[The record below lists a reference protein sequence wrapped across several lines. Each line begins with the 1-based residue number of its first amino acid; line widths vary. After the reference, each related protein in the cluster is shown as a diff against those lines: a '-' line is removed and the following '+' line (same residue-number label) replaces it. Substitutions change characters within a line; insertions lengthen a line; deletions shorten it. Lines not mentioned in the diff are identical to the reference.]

1 MSKKINKFN
10 GLFLIPIL
18 GLFLLAY
25 LTLHDLAT
33 AQGIGLYL
41 ALQQGQEERERFDLM
56 VDIVGMLLLVAVL
69 VIPCIV
75 LKHKKLDALLRI
87 MTVYF
92 AILPSISMGTLV
104 HLFDGH
110 HLWTVSFDWVINL
123 NILCSFLQLIIP
135 LLVVLGYFYKK
146 KGFTVQKWQVC
157 ILCSLIILVAGVLF
171 LPELS
176 EVLLQLCYYLLLLV
190 AFDWWERLYTRT
202 ELYEKVILWLLFGV
216 FGCRG
221 CLRMLELMSA
231 YQL

>member
-41 ALQQGQEERERFDLM
+41 ALLQGQEEREKFDLM

-92 AILPSISMGTLV
+92 AI
-104 HLFDGH
+104 FE
-110 HLWTVSFDWVINL
+110 NL
-123 NILCSFLQLIIP
+123 NHIST
-135 LLVVLGYFYKK
+135 VKK
-146 KGFTVQKWQVC
+146 K
-157 ILCSLIILVAGVLF
+157 
-171 LPELS
+171 
-176 EVLLQLCYYLLLLV
+176 
-190 AFDWWERLYTRT
+190 
-202 ELYEKVILWLLFGV
+202 
-216 FGCRG
+216 
-221 CLRMLELMSA
+221 
-231 YQL
+231 